1 MKSRRVF
8 SDLADSQAGKP
19 VKRARWVIVISTAL
33 AIFLLYL
40 TLRDLDW
47 RAFFVTLGNAQ
58 FIYIPLLMVWGSVS
72 FLIRAL
78 RLRVLLTNNQS
89 FSLPMIFWANMAG
102 YLGNNVLPARAG
114 EFIRA
119 AYLARKNNVSAS
131 YVLAAGIVER
141 FMDLIALVMLGAL
154 SLSSMEMLSP
164 SLSRALSLL
173 SVFGLMGVAAM
184 ILIPYFQ
191 ESIGSWLQTLSVLP
205 QPYRIKLLEFFN
217 QFSEGL
223 NSLNGLKRIMQF
235 AGLTCCIWLMDAT
248 GAIFL
253 AYILKIDLLLS
264 QAFVLLAAL
273 GLSSAIP
280 STPGSLGVYQY
291 VAVTTLAPFGIPK
304 ADALAYILVS
314 QILGYVIIVFL
325 GILSAMKFNTY
336 DDKPM
341 SGSL

>member
-1 MKSRRVF
+1 LKSRRVF
-8 SDLADSQAGKP
+8 SDLADSQDGKP

-47 RAFFVTLGNAQ
+47 QAFFVTLGKTQ
-58 FIYIPLLMVWGSVS
+58 FIYLPLVMVWSSVS

-78 RLRVLLTNNQS
+78 RLQVLLTNNQS

-119 AYLARKNNVSAS
+119 AYLARKNKVSTS

-141 FMDLIALVMLGAL
+141 FMDLIALVILGSL

-173 SVFGLMGVAAM
+173 SVLGLMGVAAM
-184 ILIPYFQ
+184 VLIPYFQ
-191 ESIGSWLQTLSVLP
+191 ERIGSWLQTLSVLP

-223 NSLNGLKRIMQF
+223 NSLNGFKRIMQF
-235 AGLTCCIWLMDAT
+235 AGLTCCIWLMDAI
-248 GAIFL
+248 GAVFL

-314 QILGYVIIVFL
+314 QILGYVIIVFW

-336 DDKPM
+336 NDKPM
-341 SGSL
+341 P